1 MLKLKLEQAS
11 FEALEADVAI
21 VFVVEKDLKSPWIH
35 NKHQLETFN
44 YEGEGVFV
52 DQHHKVV
59 YVGVAKS
66 DVHLFREAACQA
78 IRAIKKVHFK
88 SAKVGLYAAKHS
100 VEQYALSETML
111 AIFTGLQ
118 FGMYEYEFYKEKK
131 TETHLKEVFV
141 ALGDAKEFEE
151 EPHTLKRVLE
161 KKIHKAHV
169 LVEHV
174 NLARDLVNTPPNVAS
189 APYVANIAQD
199 LAEKNG
205 LDCFVHGEDYLKE
218 KKMGA
223 YLAVN
228 QASANPP
235 QLVHVIYKPKHAKKK
250 IVLVG
255 KGLTYDCGGLS
266 IKTAEYMITMKADK
280 GGACA
285 VLATINALAHLGV
298 EAEVHAVLGLAENM
312 IAGNSYRPDDIL
324 ISKEGKSI
332 EVRNT
337 DAEGRLV
344 LADCLSFAQ
353 DLEPD
358 LIVDFATLTGACV
371 VGLGSYT
378 SGIMGNNEELKSQ
391 FEKSALKSGELVAKL
406 PFNRH
411 LRKLLDSK
419 MADIS
424 NITPVRYGG
433 AVTAGLFLNEFI
445 REAYKDKWLHID
457 IAGPAYVEKDW
468 DVNTPGASGA
478 GVRMCVQFV
487 LDVLAKS

>member
-1 MLKLKLEQAS
+1 MLQFKLDHAPFEQAK
-11 FEALEADVAI
+11 ADVAV
-21 VFVVEKDLKSPWIH
+21 VFVVEKDLNHPWVH
-35 NKHQLETFN
+35 HKGVLETFH
-44 YEGEGVFV
+44 YEGEGVFL
-52 DQHHKVV
+52 DQAHKRL
-59 YVGVAKS
+59 YVGVAHN
-66 DVHLFREAACQA
+66 DVHLFREAACLA
-78 IRAIKKVHFK
+78 VKALKKYHFK
-88 SAKVGLYAAKHS
+88 NVKVGLYAAKNTN
-100 VEQYALSETML
+100 EGECPLGQTML
-111 AIFTGLQ
+111 AILTGLQ
-118 FGMYEYEFYKEKK
+118 FGLYSYEVYKSKK
-131 TETHLKEVFV
+131 EPVHLKEVV
-141 ALGDAKEFEE
+141 LALGEAHEFKHEVK
-151 EPHTLKRVLE
+151 TLEHNLE
-161 KKIHKAHV
+161 KLIHKANV

-174 NLARDLVNTPPNVAS
+174 NLARDLVNTPPDVAN
-189 APYVANIAQD
+189 APYVAKKAQD

-205 LDCFVHGEDYLKE
+205 LECFVHGEDYLKE
-218 KKMGA
+218 KGMNA

-228 QASANPP
+228 RASANPP
-235 QLVHVIYKPKHAKKK
+235 QLVHVVYKPKNAKKK

-285 VLATINALAHLGV
+285 VLAVVNALAHLKV

-312 IAGNSYRPDDIL
+312 IAGDAYRPDDIL
-324 ISKEGKSI
+324 ISKEGKTI

-358 LIVDFATLTGACV
+358 ILVDFATLTGACV

-391 FEKSALKSGELVAKL
+391 FEHAALKSGELVAKL

-419 MADIS
+419 MADIA

-445 REAYKDKWLHID
+445 REEYKDKWLHID

-478 GVRMCVQFV
+478 GVRMCVEFV
-487 LDVLAKS
+487 LESLK